1 MPFCR
6 QKNKPPNMKIQIYH
20 NPRCTKSRQSHQ
32 LLTENGVDFDTI
44 EYLKEPISENELKAV
59 LSKLG
64 IKAAELI
71 RKSEAIYK
79 EKFKGKELSENE
91 WIKAMIDY
99 PKLMQRP
106 IVIRG
111 KKAVIGRPTEL
122 VAELIK

>member
-1 MPFCR
+1 
-6 QKNKPPNMKIQIYH
+6 MKIQIYH

-71 RKSEAIYK
+71 RK
-79 EKFKGKELSENE
+79 FKGKELSENE

>member
-1 MPFCR
+1 
-6 QKNKPPNMKIQIYH
+6 MKIKIYH

-32 LLTENGVDFDTI
+32 LLIEKGVEFDTV
-44 EYLKEPISENELKAV
+44 EYLKEPLSEKELKAV

-71 RKSEAIYK
+71 RKTEAIYK
-79 EKFKGKELSENE
+79 EKFKGKELTESE
-91 WIKAMIDY
+91 WIKAMLDY

-111 KKAVIGRPTEL
+111 ENAVIGRPTEL